1 MNENEVDVPTIE
13 EPEETPVLEP
23 DRNLNISGLQI
34 TLCNEM
40 IQKINEQLVVT
51 FTTKASLDDIVQA
64 FKNNEKIEYDDQCYE
79 GYQMIMALTSKIGN
93 MGTLIHQITLELVPE
108 PEPEPPV
115 AELSEDQEFAI
126 AYAVS
131 CMSDGDA
138 VEHKS
143 LFMNYEDIEEGAE
156 IQERVR
162 LNYKDGLW
170 KCNKTHK
177 KNSATWFP
185 GNDPTLFE
193 QLDKDEHK
201 GTQEDPIP
209 VPESVTTSGFTYIYG
224 KYYSW
229 NDTVYICKRGG
240 VPKPEDMYGQEVKLN
255 YSPDALIGQYFEKV

>member
-1 MNENEVDVPTIE
+1 MNENEIDVPTVE
-13 EPEETPVLEP
+13 EPIGTPVLEP

-64 FKNNEKIEYDDQCYE
+64 FKNNEKIEYDDQCYK
-79 GYQMIMALTSKIGN
+79 GYQMIMALTSKIDN
-93 MGTLIHQITLELVPE
+93 MGTLIHQITLELVPAEE
-108 PEPEPPV
+108 PESPV
-115 AELSEDQEFAI
+115 AELSDDQEFAI

-131 CMSDGDA
+131 YMSDDDA
-138 VEHKS
+138 IEHKS
-143 LFMNYEDIEEGAE
+143 LFVNYEDIEEGAE
-156 IQERVR
+156 IQEGVR

-170 KCNKTHK
+170 KCNKTHN
-177 KNSATWFP
+177 KNSVTWFP

-193 QLDKDEHK
+193 QLDKDEHE

-229 NDTVYICKRGG
+229 NDAVYICKRGG
-240 VPKPEDMYGQEVKLN
+240 VAKPEDMYGQEVKLN
-255 YSPDALIGQYFEKV
+255 YAPDALIGQYFEKI